1 MTPFLWFKDV
11 AVAKTLV
18 SESEYCCVWSRLSF
32 LFGIHGIFTES
43 LLVRGLPTL
52 TVILLRIKPVYVIH
66 QCYTNAFCHFSAAL
80 CLSFS
85 RGLLSYVCSA
95 LRHKIWVSKTFTLD
109 KACDKRSF
117 TDLSFPQQPQL
128 QPCPKY
134 LNELESL
141 PLNWLQ
147 KLYIGHFRGKG
158 PSFSNAIRYKLTVY
172 STYVKHVQKYQRNL
186 W

>member
-117 TDLSFPQQPQL
+117 TDLLFFSAVTVLASASYSREFRDLSTAAQASAL
-128 QPCPKY
+128 LAVVSCINSICLKRG
-134 LNELESL
+134 LEDSGTWVIDSL
-141 PLNWLQ
+141 RWRSP
-147 KLYIGHFRGKG
+147 
-158 PSFSNAIRYKLTVY
+158 A
-172 STYVKHVQKYQRNL
+172 
-186 W
+186 